1 MAYNVYGDMTD
12 TKILACRT
20 NGTFDSLYEHKL
32 TRWYTY
38 SFAIEHIQHLFTSI
52 AATSESTNDTKIL
65 LVYVDSQV

>member
-32 TRWYTY
+32 TQWYTY
-38 SFAIEHIQHLFTSI
+38 SFAIEHI
-52 AATSESTNDTKIL
+52 
-65 LVYVDSQV
+65 